1 MTKKSGFSRRSVLAM
16 PAIAAGGWGWL
27 DAAFAQTSGDGT
39 PRRGGT
45 LTYAV
50 AAEPPTYDLHQTATF
65 AVMHRVAP
73 HYSTLLSYAPGNYPK
88 IVGDVAQSWTESPDR
103 LTYTF
108 KLHPNI
114 RFHDGSALTSE
125 DVRASYDRLR
135 NPPAGVASNRIGSF
149 AQIAS
154 IETPDPLTVVFR
166 MKKVDASIMDTFASP
181 WNSIFSAA
189 RLKQDPSYPVKNVM
203 GSGPFRFVEHVAGSH
218 WSGERFDGY
227 FKPGKPYVDGFR
239 AITMSPSAMVN
250 ALSGKQVLAEFRGFT
265 PPERDRI
272 TKALGNEAQVFES
285 SWMLHML
292 VSFNCSKP
300 PFNDPRVRRAV
311 SLVMDRWSGSSNLA
325 RVSQLGAAGGLVR
338 PGSEW
343 AASAAEMEKWPG
355 YGRDIAANR
364 AEAKR
369 LLKEAGV
376 ENLTF
381 TLTNRNHQPYVTAG
395 VFLID
400 QLRQI
405 GVKVEDRQ
413 LELSA
418 WYAAQTSG
426 DFEAMI
432 DSFTQ
437 FSDDPTNVLVKYIST
452 DRAPEVSITRHTDR
466 ELDALF
472 DKQAETIDKA
482 ERMKLVRQF
491 ETRLFDQAYG
501 VPILWWQRIVVMNSR
516 VKGWSMSPTHMIYQD
531 LADVWLAP
539 EKT

>member
-1 MTKKSGFSRRSVLAM
+1 MTTHDGITRRSLLAM
-16 PAIAAGGWGWL
+16 PPLLMGGYALAQGTGAGG
-27 DAAFAQTSGDGT
+27 APQ
-39 PRRGGT
+39 RGGI

-50 AAEPPTYDLHQTATF
+50 AAEPPTYDLHQTSTF

-73 HYSTLLSYAPGNYPK
+73 HYSTLLTYEPGNYPK
-88 IVGDVAQSWTESPDR
+88 IVGDLAQSWIESPDR

-108 KLHPNI
+108 KLHPNV
-114 RFHDGSALTSE
+114 RFHDGTALTSE
-125 DVRASYDRLR
+125 DVRASYERLR
-135 NPPAGVASNRIGSF
+135 NPPAGVASNRVGSF
-149 AQIAS
+149 EQIAS
-154 IETPDPLTVVFR
+154 IETPDPLTIVFK
-166 MKKVDASIMDTFASP
+166 MKKVDASIVDTFASP

-189 RLKQDPSYPVKNVM
+189 RLKQDPVFPVKNVM
-203 GSGPFRFVEHVAGSH
+203 GTGPFRFVEHVAGSH
-218 WSGERFDGY
+218 WSGARFDGY
-227 FKPGKPYVDGFR
+227 FKPGKPYLEGFR
-239 AITMSPSAMVN
+239 AITMSSAAMIN
-250 ALSGKQVLAEFRGFT
+250 ALSGRQILAEFRGFT

-272 TKALGNEAQVFES
+272 VKSLGADAQTYDS

-292 VSFNCSKP
+292 VTFNCSKK

-311 SLVMDRWSGSSNLA
+311 SLVMDRWGGSSNLM
-325 RVSQLGAAGGLVR
+325 RVSQLGAVGGLVR

-343 AASAAEMEKWPG
+343 SASPTEMEQWPG
-355 YGRDIAANR
+355 YGRNVAANR

-395 VFLID
+395 IFLID

-413 LELSA
+413 LELSG
-418 WYAAQTSG
+418 WYAAQSSG

-452 DRAPEVSITRHTDR
+452 DRAPEVSVSRHTDR

-472 DKQAETIDKA
+472 DKQAATVDKA
-482 ERMKLVRQF
+482 ERLKLVRAF
-491 ETRLFDQAYG
+491 EKRLFDESYA
-501 VPILWWQRIVVMNSR
+501 VPILWWQRIVVMNAR
-516 VKGWSMSPTHMIYQD
+516 VRGWSMSPTHMIYQD

-539 EKT
+539 DKG